1 MFPPAIADDHGSR
14 AERIVFRKLKEETP
28 DTWYGVHSVGLLGH
42 ATKPWAEIDFVLVTD
57 GGVLCLEVK
66 GGTLAERHGEWFQN
80 ERRLKQSPF
89 AQAGGGASALYE
101 YLTDRVPSIRRS
113 YVGHG
118 VLFPESTFHESLPS
132 SDERLVYDDDDRARP
147 ISEYVERLMRYW
159 HESIRQK
166 RGREPQGL
174 DAGTRSK
181 IVHALAP
188 DFELVPSLRAR
199 LQEVDEELIRLT
211 AQQKQILQGLTD
223 EPRVLVRGGAG
234 TGKTLLA
241 CDEAIRL
248 SSRGQRTLYVCY
260 GSRLAAYVRPLLEP
274 RGVTVTHVH
283 GLMREII
290 GEADL
295 EERLPAV
302 EPRDLFDVH
311 YPEVALDAL
320 GRLDRFGTYDAL
332 VADEGQDL
340 LKPSYVLFLDAVL
353 AGELAEGTWRL
364 FHDPNQEIF
373 QGAPAELD
381 RLEDLAACYR
391 LTQNCRNT
399 REIAMATSILSG
411 VAFSETLVAEGPEV
425 IEHWYTDRRTEE
437 RAVLRQLRD
446 WIATGISPES
456 VTVLTPKGFEHFLL
470 GRPDSPQL
478 PRRIVDISHSGS
490 GEPNSFRFST
500 VAGFKGLESD
510 AVLLTGFDDLSDPR
524 TLSLLYVGASRARG
538 LLALVLP
545 ESCREVYIER
555 ARDVVSRMVESE
567 EEAAPAELGI

>member
-1 MFPPAIADDHGSR
+1 MARMFPPAIADDHGSR

-28 DTWYGVHSVGLLGH
+28 DSWCALHSVGLLGH

-57 GGVLCLEVK
+57 SCLLCLEVK
-66 GGTLAERHGEWFQN
+66 GGTLAHRHGEWFQN

-89 AQAGGGASALYE
+89 AQAGGGASALYG
-101 YLTDRVPSIRRS
+101 YLTERVPAVRKSF
-113 YVGHG
+113 VGHG
-118 VLFPESTFHESLPS
+118 VLFPESTFHEALPS
-132 SDERLVYDDDDRARP
+132 SDEHLVYDDSDRAQP
-147 ISEYVERLMRYW
+147 ISEWVERLISHWR
-159 HESIRQK
+159 ESIRLK
-166 RGREPQGL
+166 RGREPEGL
-174 DAGTRSK
+174 ETGIRSK

-211 AQQKQILQGLTD
+211 EQQTQILRGLID

-241 CDEAIRL
+241 CDEA
-248 SSRGQRTLYVCY
+248 TLYVCY

-274 RGVTVTHVH
+274 HGVTVTHLH
-283 GLMREII
+283 GLMKEII
-290 GEADL
+290 EEAGL
-295 EERLPAV
+295 KERLPAV

-311 YPEVALDAL
+311 YPEVALDGLAL
-320 GRLDRFGTYDAL
+320 LDRFGTYDAL
-332 VADEGQDL
+332 VADEAQDL
-340 LKPSYVLFLDAVL
+340 LRPSSVLFLDAVL
-353 AGELAEGTWRL
+353 AGELPHGSWRL

-381 RLEDLAACYR
+381 RLESLAACYR

-411 VAFSETLVAEGPEV
+411 VACSETLVAKGPEV
-425 IEHWYTDRRTEE
+425 IEHWYTDGRTEE
-437 RAVLRQLRD
+437 RAVLRQLRE
-446 WIATGISPES
+446 WVGGGISPES
-456 VTVLTPKGFEHFLL
+456 ITVLTPKSFEHSLL
-470 GRPDSPQL
+470 ARVESRAL
-478 PRRIVDISHSGS
+478 PRRVVDISHSDS
-490 GEPNSFRFST
+490 VDPNSLRFST
-500 VAGFKGLESD
+500 IAGFKGLESD
-510 AVLLTGFDDLSDPR
+510 AVLLTGFDDLSDSR

-555 ARDVVSRMVESE
+555 ARDIVGRLLEDAE
-567 EEAAPAELGI
+567 EVAPA